1 LTFKVHPLVFEQ
13 PQPSIVAMVRKQY
26 SVVVLKLF
34 VVPLPLGAQLIS
46 FGDAHGSDPTP
57 QVYVVESALDP
68 PEPVTPPLLLT
79 PPELVTPPDDP
90 EDPANGLAPLFPP
103 AAADVLPVVPPE
115 EGGVVVVPPAPPAG
129 AGFVPPVL
137 WGLAIPGRTALGSG
151 PQATMKRAAET
162 TTNPRMAN
170 EQHFL
175 L

>member
-1 LTFKVHPLVFEQ
+1 VVLPSQVMKQTALVVLNAGVEPPLIVGALVQSTLTAPASVPLV
-13 PQPSIVAMVRKQY
+13 
-26 SVVVLKLF
+26 
-34 VVPLPLGAQLIS
+34 
-46 FGDAHGSDPTP
+46 
-57 QVYVVESALDP
+57 P
-68 PEPVTPPLLLT
+68 PAPPVFPPAPPLLLT

-103 AAADVLPVVPPE
+103 AAADVFPVVPPE

-151 PQATMKRAAET
+151 PQATSKRTAET
-162 TTNPRMAN
+162 TTNRRMAI